1 MHTAILYIQ
10 VPSIRI
16 RFCLKIFFH
25 LVKTVTWMHLFKKR
39 NPQWRFFKTLA
50 SRLRI
55 WDERERRSLNT
66 MMSYIIYTTSIRFV
80 CERCCRI
87 SIVLAFAWGPA
98 KTIGIR
104 YVRTRILKTYPD
116 TCGRTGPKYLLT
128 SNKLFPSVFNCWVH
142 GCSRSWSFKRERSDL
157 GQLTWQRSIKKDS
170 SMDKLHTRDERAGSK

>member
-50 SRLRI
+50 SRLRV

-104 YVRTRILKTYPD
+104 YVRTRILKNIRIRVD
-116 TCGRTGPKYLLT
+116 VRGLNIYLPPINCSQVFLT
-128 SNKLFPSVFNCWVH
+128 VEYTAVVGAEILKE
-142 GCSRSWSFKRERSDL
+142 KEA
-157 GQLTWQRSIKKDS
+157 T
-170 SMDKLHTRDERAGSK
+170 

>member
-16 RFCLKIFFH
+16 RFCLKIFLH
-25 LVKTVTWMHLFKKR
+25 LVKTVTWMHLFKNATHSGDFLKR
-39 NPQWRFFKTLA
+39 WLLVYVFGTNENRDCWIRWCHT
-50 SRLRI
+50 
-55 WDERERRSLNT
+55 
-66 MMSYIIYTTSIRFV
+66 SYIPLALRFV

-142 GCSRSWSFKRERSDL
+142 GCSRSWNFKRERSDL
-157 GQLTWQRSIKKDS
+157 G
-170 SMDKLHTRDERAGSK
+170 